1 MGNFL
6 DVRPNT
12 SPLEMMGNNQ
22 LVQQVLLCRH
32 LDVILT
38 DGDFSMTKYFFVSLE
53 LAMFF

>member
-38 DGDFSMTKYFFVSLE
+38 DGDFSMTKYFSVNLE